1 MERIHT
7 LIGHVGIF
15 YDVDPYYE
23 FGLIGILHGMDEL
36 DILAHSMIV
45 LYIYSN
51 ATRRENELIW
61 NGFIL

>member
-45 LYIYSN
+45 LYVYI
-51 ATRRENELIW
+51 RI
-61 NGFIL
+61 